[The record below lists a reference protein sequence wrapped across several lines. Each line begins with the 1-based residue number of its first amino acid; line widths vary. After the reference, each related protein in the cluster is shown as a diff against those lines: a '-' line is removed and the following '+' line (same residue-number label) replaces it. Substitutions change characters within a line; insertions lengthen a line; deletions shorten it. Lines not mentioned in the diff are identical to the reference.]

1 MTKNKIKAKAADDK
15 NLQALVC
22 EELSDSES
30 ARVVGGLSQP
40 SLKEL
45 LADVK
50 AKPIKA
56 ESDFD
61 LTKTEFKAVWESDD
75 YCGTKVPGRLP
86 GKGGGV
92 IWGVSRGGE
101 TGTL

>member
-1 MTKNKIKAKAADDK
+1 MTKNKIKAKAADEK

-30 ARVVGGLSQP
+30 AAVMGGLSQP
-40 SLKEL
+40 LL
-45 LADVK
+45 LA
-50 AKPIKA
+50 KA

-86 GKGGGV
+86 GNGGGV